1 MHGLRCGWVWLCLIL
16 AIPGAG
22 AQQWQEVP
30 ESRAQ
35 LHQLGLELALADVHP
50 QLTLWWQQAALQAGG
65 NDADNQLLLGI
76 SAFWRHWQGM
86 SLVER
91 QHLQTR
97 DAPLVIT
104 ELDRV
109 ALELASEQGQLN
121 VLVDGLIPDYPDYDS
136 FKRQLEHLLA
146 LSDQPWPV
154 LQKPTL
160 RLGERSA
167 QVPLLRQRLILLGDL
182 ATQADPDSPIYDAK
196 LEQAVRYFQQRHGL
210 EVDGVVGP
218 HTYAWLNVTPVNRA
232 QKLIRGMLR
241 TLIADTLAPSYLVVN
256 IPEYR
261 LRLYQDRI
269 QMLESDVIVGTDSR
283 KTPIMVSEI
292 TNVVVN
298 PPWHVPRSIL
308 EKDII
313 PKLQRD
319 PGYIQREDFDVLD
332 RSGRVVPS
340 WEWQERLFSGFPY
353 VLRQR
358 PGSKSALG
366 AYKFHLTNS
375 NAIYLHDT
383 PVKRLFSQDS
393 RAFSSGCV
401 RVAEAEQLAL
411 WLLGDK
417 WNPDRLARL
426 RATLRTR
433 WLKVS
438 APLPVLMVYWSGWPG
453 SDGLPRFR
461 DDIYGFDQGL
471 LDPFSREQTQP
482 LPLPVNRVSL

>member
-1 MHGLRCGWVWLCLIL
+1 ML
-16 AIPGAG
+16 ATPGIG
-22 AQQWQEVP
+22 AQQWQDVP

-50 QLTLWWQQAALQAGG
+50 QLTLWWQQAALQAAGD
-65 NDADNQLLLGI
+65 DADNQLLLGI

-86 SLVER
+86 TLVAR

-104 ELDRV
+104 EQDRI
-109 ALELASEQGQLN
+109 ALELAIEQGQLG
-121 VLVDGLIPDYPDYDS
+121 VLVDALIPDYPDYDS
-136 FKRQLEHLLA
+136 FKRQLGHLLA
-146 LSDQPWPV
+146 LSEQAWPV

-160 RLGERSA
+160 RPGESSA

-182 ATQADPDSPIYDAK
+182 PPAADLGSRLYDAE
-196 LEQAVRYFQQRHGL
+196 LEQAVRSFQRRHGL

-218 HTYAWLNVTPVNRA
+218 HTYAWLNVTPVTRA

-241 TLIADTLAPSYLVVN
+241 TLIADTLAPSYLLVN

-261 LRLYQDRI
+261 LRLYQNRI
-269 QMLESDVIVGTDSR
+269 QMLESAVIVGTDSR

-319 PGYIQREDFDVLD
+319 PGYLQREDFEVLD
-332 RSGRVVPS
+332 RGGRVVPNQV
-340 WEWQERLFSGFPY
+340 WQARLFSGFPY
-353 VLRQR
+353 ALRQR
-358 PGSKSALG
+358 PGNKSALG

-383 PVKRLFSQDS
+383 PAKRLFSRDS

-411 WLLGDK
+411 WLLGEK
-417 WNPDRLARL
+417 WNPDRLADL
-426 RATLRTR
+426 KATQRTR
-433 WLKVS
+433 WLKVP
-438 APLPVLMVYWSGWPG
+438 APLPVLMVYWSGWLG

-471 LDPFSREQTQP
+471 LDPFLREQTQP